1 MKLITLLA
9 CAGVP
14 ILLAADGPSPFSFLS
29 SKISGTM
36 KPPAELMAMLVLG
49 LLPAV
54 VLCLNAMTGVL
65 R

>member
-1 MKLITLLA
+1 
-9 CAGVP
+9 
-14 ILLAADGPSPFSFLS
+14 
-29 SKISGTM
+29 M